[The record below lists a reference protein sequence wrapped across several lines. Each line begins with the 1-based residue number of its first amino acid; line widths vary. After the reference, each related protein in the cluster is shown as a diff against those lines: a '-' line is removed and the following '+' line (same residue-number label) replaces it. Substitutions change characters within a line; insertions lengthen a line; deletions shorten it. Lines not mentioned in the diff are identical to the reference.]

1 MFRVRAGVKIS
12 SGLSGWR
19 ERDPFTAV
27 FREKFR
33 SQGTWR
39 RVTGTNLDKTLD
51 TQQTH
56 KIRHRINFVSE
67 SVWPM
72 RGSDIDLMTNKR
84 MGGRLK
90 PLSAPVYLNPT
101 KSNHPDEERRTGPGQ
116 RAGRRI
122 LKFLLRAL
130 PLSLSLSLSWP
141 GPHPD
146 ICLMLPQ
153 KILSNVN
160 KTRHLRFPLKCPQIM
175 PFRSLTRVTTT
186 KTTLSCLLLKPI

>member
-1 MFRVRAGVKIS
+1 MPSMFRVRTGVKIS
-12 SGLSGWR
+12 SGLSGLRSLHCSIQR
-19 ERDPFTAV
+19 EIQIP
-27 FREKFR
+27 
-33 SQGTWR
+33 GR

-51 TQQTH
+51 TQQTD
-56 KIRHRINFVSE
+56 KIRHRTNFVSV

-72 RGSDIDLMTNKR
+72 RGSDIDWMTNKR

-116 RAGRRI
+116 RATSRI
-122 LKFLLRAL
+122 LKFLLRA
-130 PLSLSLSLSWP
+130 LSLSLSWP

-160 KTRHLRFPLKCPQIM
+160 KARHLGLKLKRDLNM
-175 PFRSLTRVTTT
+175 HGYLGGVTT
-186 KTTLSCLLLKPI
+186 